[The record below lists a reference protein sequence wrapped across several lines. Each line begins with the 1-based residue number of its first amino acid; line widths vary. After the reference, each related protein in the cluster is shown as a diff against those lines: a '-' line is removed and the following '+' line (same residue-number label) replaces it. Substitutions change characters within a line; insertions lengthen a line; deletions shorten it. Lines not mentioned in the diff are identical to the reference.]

1 MKICW
6 NKDLQFRQ
14 MPFLKIKN
22 VFSYYYFD
30 TSILRSG
37 AMQVVFMSVNL
48 VKLANVFQCNAF
60 VFGNKRRTAY
70 KINIAK

>member
-48 VKLANVFQCNAF
+48 VKFANVFQCNASF
-60 VFGNKRRTAY
+60 LETKDELLT
-70 KINIAK
+70 K

>member
-6 NKDLQFRQ
+6 NKDLQFCQ

-48 VKLANVFQCNAF
+48 VKLANVFQCNASF
-60 VFGNKRRTAY
+60 LETKDELLT
-70 KINIAK
+70 K

>member
-48 VKLANVFQCNAF
+48 VKLANAFQCNASF
-60 VFGNKRRTAY
+60 LETKDELLT
-70 KINIAK
+70 K